1 MEQAHDHLARQ
12 REQWLHAVLQ
22 EKSLSQISQDGYRL
36 GLPVKGGQ
44 IWVIAWPTQGQGQEV
59 EASPTPTP
67 PTSRQSVHKRMLA
80 ENRVLDQLK
89 SPLLFFG
96 DDIGVILL
104 DKHAEQHPSK
114 LHEALLTQFAPDP
127 LWIVYGARYRSL
139 HDLKMIL
146 TYSISQAYKA
156 RREEQSEYLLDVQIS
171 GLESLFAN
179 PRLAEELRSFATE
192 LLITVG
198 AKA

>member
-1 MEQAHDHLARQ
+1 
-12 REQWLHAVLQ
+12 
-22 EKSLSQISQDGYRL
+22 
-36 GLPVKGGQ
+36 
-44 IWVIAWPTQGQGQEV
+44 
-59 EASPTPTP
+59 
-67 PTSRQSVHKRMLA
+67 
-80 ENRVLDQLK
+80 
-89 SPLLFFG
+89 
-96 DDIGVILL
+96 
-104 DKHAEQHPSK
+104 
-114 LHEALLTQFAPDP
+114 
-127 LWIVYGARYRSL
+127 
-139 HDLKMIL
+139 MIL